1 MKRTGISMAAFALS
15 ALLLVGCSHEG
26 ADWKTA
32 STADSSD
39 AYQKFLTQYP
49 KSPNAPQ
56 AQARIKQLQDQR
68 DWQVA
73 TAADSRDAYDQ
84 YLAQHP
90 DSPNAQEA
98 RIRLENFAQ
107 SSVATASTGT
117 AGAAQ
122 SGLKSTRKAT
132 AAAAT
137 QKSQVATSSVGA
149 HYVQLG
155 AFSSQTRAESSWK
168 RLSSQYAH
176 ELGSLTPHYVAGK
189 SHAGS
194 VVRLQVTVSSR
205 SKGKALCD
213 KLHAQHQVC
222 VPVGAG

>member
-1 MKRTGISMAAFALS
+1 MSAVALALS

-32 STADSSD
+32 STADTSD

-56 AQARIKQLQDQR
+56 AQARIKQLQDQH

-73 TAADSRDAYDQ
+73 TAADSRDAYEQ

-90 DSPNAQEA
+90 DSQNAQEA

-107 SSVATASTGT
+107 SSVATASAGT
-117 AGAAQ
+117 AVAAQ
-122 SGLKSTRKAT
+122 PGPKSARKAT

-137 QKSQVATSSVGA
+137 KSAGT

-155 AFSSQTRAESSWK
+155 AFSSQARAESSWK
-168 RLSSQYAH
+168 RLSNKYAH
-176 ELGSLTPHYVAGK
+176 ELGSLTPRYVAGK

-194 VVRLQVTVSSR
+194 VVRLQVAVSSR
-205 SKGKALCD
+205 SQGKALCD
-213 KLHAQHQVC
+213 KLHAQRQVC

>member
-1 MKRTGISMAAFALS
+1 MGAVALALS

-32 STADSSD
+32 STADTGD

-56 AQARIKQLQDQR
+56 AQARIKQLQDQH

-73 TAADSRDAYDQ
+73 TAADSRDAYEQ

-90 DSPNAQEA
+90 DSQNAQEA

-107 SSVATASTGT
+107 SSAATAATATAS
-117 AGAAQ
+117 AGAAVAGQ
-122 SGLKSTRKAT
+122 PGLKSAHKAT

-137 QKSQVATSSVGA
+137 KSAGA

-155 AFSSQTRAESSWK
+155 AFSSQARAESSWK
-168 RLSSQYAH
+168 RLSSKYAH

-205 SKGKALCD
+205 SQGKALCD
-213 KLHAQHQVC
+213 KLRAQRQVC
-222 VPVGAG
+222 VPVGSG